1 MFTLASCG
9 GVGERGEEDW
19 TNGAQAYLSQHYTG
33 DFQLLDSRV
42 EEGVT
47 VLTYQ
52 TQDELE
58 LLFEVRCWVDG
69 LDTPWGEFPL
79 IPQRKYTENFI
90 QCLDRRLIGGAP
102 VDVSGYSLDEMVEL
116 FQHTWEQL
124 NEAYEQYGAD
134 WVTPNFEMEVC
145 CNGITASI
153 RYMGQDASILQDTLV
168 RELLAGDQ
176 PAEGRGKM
184 LNLGTQNEI
193 WSMTIKMKHH
203 RKFCVYDK

>member
-1 MFTLASCG
+1 MFVLASC
-9 GVGERGEEDW
+9 VGAREQGEEDL
-19 TNGAQAYLSQHYTG
+19 TNGAQAYLSQRYTG

-52 TQDELE
+52 TRDELE
-58 LLFEVRCWVDG
+58 LVFEVRCWVGG

-145 CNGITASI
+145 CNGATASI

-176 PAEGRGKM
+176 PAESGAER
-184 LNLGTQNEI
+184 
-193 WSMTIKMKHH
+193 
-203 RKFCVYDK
+203 

>member
-1 MFTLASCG
+1 MLPILVACVFILASCG
-9 GVGERGEEDW
+9 VGGEQGEEGW
-19 TNGAQAYLSQHYTG
+19 TNGAQAYLSQRYTG

-69 LDTPWGEFPL
+69 LDTPWGKFPL
-79 IPQRKYTENFI
+79 ISQRKYTENFI
-90 QCLDRRLIGGAP
+90 QCLDRRLIGETP

-124 NEAYEQYGAD
+124 REAYRQYGAD

-145 CNGITASI
+145 YEGTTASI

-176 PAEGRGKM
+176 PAEG
-184 LNLGTQNEI
+184 TQ
-193 WSMTIKMKHH
+193 HQD
-203 RKFCVYDK
+203 F

>member
-1 MFTLASCG
+1 MNKTKRQKWVLPILMAASAFILAFCW
-9 GVGERGEEDW
+9 GEQGKEDW
-19 TNGAQAYLSQHYTG
+19 TKGTQDYLSQRYTG
-33 DFQLLDSRV
+33 DFQLLDSRR

-47 VLTYQ
+47 ILTYQ
-52 TQDELE
+52 TLDELA
-58 LLFEVRCWVDG
+58 LVFEVRCWVDD

-90 QCLDRRLIGGAP
+90 QCLDSRLIGETP

-124 NEAYEQYGAD
+124 KEAYGQYGAD
-134 WVTPNFEMEVC
+134 LVTPNFEMEVC
-145 CNGITASI
+145 CDGATASI

-176 PAEGRGKM
+176 PAEG
-184 LNLGTQNEI
+184 LQ
-193 WSMTIKMKHH
+193 HQD
-203 RKFCVYDK
+203 F

>member
-1 MFTLASCG
+1 MNKTKRQKWVLLILATCMFILASCG
-9 GVGERGEEDW
+9 GVGEQGEEDL
-19 TNGAQAYLSQHYTG
+19 TNGAQAYLSQHYIG
-33 DFQLLDSRV
+33 DFQLLDSRE

-52 TQDELE
+52 TLDELE
-58 LLFEVRCWVDG
+58 LVFEVRCWVDG

-79 IPQRKYTENFI
+79 ISQRKYTENFI

-153 RYMGQDASILQDTLV
+153 HYMGQDASILQDTLV

-176 PAEGRGKM
+176 PAEG
-184 LNLGTQNEI
+184 TQ
-193 WSMTIKMKHH
+193 HQD
-203 RKFCVYDK
+203 F

>member
-1 MFTLASCG
+1 MFILASCG

-52 TQDELE
+52 TLDELA
-58 LLFEVRCWVDG
+58 LVFEVRCWVDDLG
-69 LDTPWGEFPL
+69 TPWGEFPL

-90 QCLDRRLIGGAP
+90 QCLDRRFIGEIP
-102 VDVSGYSLDEMVEL
+102 VDVSGYSLDETVEL

-124 NEAYEQYGAD
+124 KEVYGQYGAD

-145 CNGITASI
+145 YGGTTASI
-153 RYMGQDASILQDTLV
+153 RYMGQDTSILRDTMV
-168 RELLAGDQ
+168 RELLVEDQ
-176 PAEGRGKM
+176 PAEG
-184 LNLGTQNEI
+184 Q
-193 WSMTIKMKHH
+193 
-203 RKFCVYDK
+203 RKNVEPGNTK

>member
-1 MFTLASCG
+1 MFILAFCW
-9 GVGERGEEDW
+9 GVQGEEDW
-19 TNGAQAYLSQHYTG
+19 TNGAQDYLSQRYIS
-33 DFQLLDSRV
+33 DFQLLDSR
-42 EEGVT
+42 EEERVT

-58 LLFEVRCWVDG
+58 LVFEVRCWVDG

-79 IPQRKYTENFI
+79 LPQRKYTENFI
-90 QCLDRRLIGGAP
+90 QCLDRRLIGEAP

-116 FQHTWEQL
+116 FQHTWERL
-124 NEAYEQYGAD
+124 KEAYGQYGAD

-145 CNGITASI
+145 YEGITASI

-176 PAEGRGKM
+176 PAEDGAEKWQQAVR
-184 LNLGTQNEI
+184 
-193 WSMTIKMKHH
+193 
-203 RKFCVYDK
+203 